1 MCIFR
6 KLKNKDK
13 ENRMASSKVLD
24 KKCPPEIQIKNI
36 GFSSHPVTHRVKRM
50 GKNDILLSAGKAE
63 IITRERIK
71 SLGNGTIKIRFSGVP
86 RARIGEIINDVKSD
100 SSSVYVRTIRSQA
113 SKKIAHYDVLI
124 IKDSNDEN

>member
-24 KKCPPEIQIKNI
+24 KKCPSEIQIKNI

-71 SLGNGTIKIRFSGVP
+71 SLGNGTVKIRFSGVP

-100 SSSVYVRTIRSQA
+100 SSSVYVRTIRSKA

>member
-1 MCIFR
+1 MCILR
-6 KLKNKDK
+6 KFKNKDK

-24 KKCPPEIQIKNI
+24 KKCVPEIQIKNI

-63 IITRERIK
+63 IITRDRMK
-71 SLGNGTIKIRFSGVP
+71 SLGNRTVKIRFSGVP

-100 SSSVYVRTIRSQA
+100 SSSVYVRTIRSQT

-124 IKDSNDEN
+124 VRDSNDEN